1 MFTFAQLLVKAQCNM
16 CEVMHAPRLAVH
28 VRPTNA
34 VVLCIDDDEVVLE
47 VTHAILKKNGY
58 SVLTATNGHRALEVF
73 RENAVDLV
81 LVDYEMPGMK
91 GHEVAAEVRAFNP
104 EVPVV
109 LHSGAAE
116 IPEIA
121 IKLSDAFISKGSD
134 TCVLVATI
142 AHLIKKSRARAGR
155 HRTEQT
161 TFASSPYVEGAK

>member
-1 MFTFAQLLVKAQCNM
+1 MFNFAQLLVKVQFTM
-16 CEVMHAPRLAVH
+16 SEVMHAQRLAVH
-28 VRPTNA
+28 VRPTSA

-47 VTHAILKKNGY
+47 VTHAILKRNGY

-104 EVPVV
+104 QVPVV

-116 IPEIA
+116 IPETA
-121 IKLSDAFISKGSD
+121 IKLTDAFISKGSD

-142 AHLIKKSRARAGR
+142 AHLIKKNRARVDR
-155 HRTEQT
+155 IRTERT
-161 TFASSPYVEGAK
+161 TFASAPYLDQTK